1 MVDFSHGQTP
11 HCYSGI
17 METDLV
23 QIRVLGEK
31 KRAENERFRK
41 HLKSRDHSDRIL
53 RRIAEKVEDAIDC
66 TTCANCCRLASVRLS
81 ERDVARLATY
91 LRIPSGSVSGEIYD
105 GKRRGRNHFGAHSG
119 KWLRISG
126 RHHLLGIRCKA
137 GYLPALSPHS
147 TRRRFPGQP
156 YVAVN

>member
-1 MVDFSHGQTP
+1 
-11 HCYSGI
+11 

-66 TTCANCCRLASVRLS
+66 TTCANCCRLG
-81 ERDVARLATY
+81 ARTYSLA
-91 LRIPSGSVSGEIYD
+91 D
-105 GKRRGRNHFGAHSG
+105 G
-119 KWLRISG
+119 
-126 RHHLLGIRCKA
+126 
-137 GYLPALSPHS
+137 
-147 TRRRFPGQP
+147 
-156 YVAVN
+156 